1 MKNDLTK
8 KQKTFH
14 VSEIVSHK
22 TAPQRVIAAKVSHI
36 LELLSDDNWESS
48 FYKMAEAILADT
60 ETDPILKLF
69 LLRETLDIGCQGS
82 LFLKKAFAQHLEA
95 LKNSQDLT
103 TANWVDPNDSE
114 GPGNRSAA
122 EAELAT
128 FSDFTQACNAAAEER
143 KSLFKPVRS
152 EYRPVGWLRQ
162 KLDKQWEC
170 VAPATERGSGK
181 LFIVRAA
188 DGNETKSS
196 GAILDPVGTME
207 AGKAAIDAGL
217 GPAGLEGRPVFLA
230 LPATK

>member
-1 MKNDLTK
+1 
-8 KQKTFH
+8 
-14 VSEIVSHK
+14 
-22 TAPQRVIAAKVSHI
+22 
-36 LELLSDDNWESS
+36 
-48 FYKMAEAILADT
+48 MAEAILADT

-128 FSDFTQACNAAAEER
+128 FSDFAQACNAAAEDR
-143 KSLFKPVRS
+143 KSLFRPMVPNIGRS
-152 EYRPVGWLRQ
+152 VGFVKNWTSSGSAWRT
-162 KLDKQWEC
+162 
-170 VAPATERGSGK
+170 ATEQGSGK